1 MVSLLSGLCERN
13 AQSHQNGKRLQNKD
27 FQVLAVA
34 QPIDPIESV
43 RQYVKDY
50 GLPFTVIYDA
60 DKAVGQAF
68 GTQVYPTSVLIGK
81 KGEILKTYVGEPDF
95 GKLYQEIDTAL
106 AQ

>member
-1 MVSLLSGLCERN
+1 M
-13 AQSHQNGKRLQNKD
+13 
-27 FQVLAVA
+27 
-34 QPIDPIESV
+34 
-43 RQYVKDY
+43 
-50 GLPFTVIYDA
+50 YDA

-81 KGEILKTYVGEPDF
+81 KGENPQNLCGEPDF